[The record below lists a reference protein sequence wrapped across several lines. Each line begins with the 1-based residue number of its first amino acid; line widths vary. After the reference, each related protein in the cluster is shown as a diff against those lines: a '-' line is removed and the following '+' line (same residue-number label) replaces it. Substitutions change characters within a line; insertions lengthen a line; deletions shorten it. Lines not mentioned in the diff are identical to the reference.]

1 RNTWYIKTSILANRN
16 GNNGNGGGS
25 GGGGN
30 NAAAGAAGGGGGN
43 AAEGSRR
50 NGAAA
55 AANVAGGAGEQGAA
69 AGAGAAEWNPE
80 EIDRFSFDDSDRFEE
95 DSLCSWSSEP
105 ESLCNNWRGWK
116 KPSSFGLTNPI
127 TASASSTPASIVA
140 RKSDTDG
147 DVSSLT
153 ELAARCVA
161 SYIPFELVEHVYPP
175 VPEQLQLRIAF
186 WSFPDNE
193 EDIRL
198 YSCLANSSADEFNRG
213 DQLFKTRAV
222 KDTLQIG
229 FHLSATVVGQ
239 TPRAHFNVAVT
250 FDRRRISSCNC
261 TCTSP
266 AYWCSHVVAVCL
278 HRIHNPLEVCLRA
291 PVSESLTRLQRDQ
304 LQKFAQ
310 YLISELP
317 QQILPTAQRLLDEL
331 LSSQPTAI
339 NTVCGAPD
347 PTAGASVHDQTS
359 WYLDEKTLHANI
371 KRILIKF
378 CLPAPI
384 VFSDV
389 NYLTNSAPPAAAE
402 WSSLL
407 RPLRGREPEGMWN
420 LLSIVREMYRRC
432 DRNAVRLLEI
442 ITEECMVCDQILIW
456 WFQTKLSL
464 MMGSHGHSGGK
475 HSNTHSNST
484 ALQHACSSLCDEI
497 VVLWRLAALNPGLAP
512 DERDM
517 LHAQFT
523 AWHLKILDRV
533 VKCRMMPPSYSNK
546 HQQNSRSDA
555 EMFVGFKPA
564 IEACYLDWEEYPI
577 PGITHT
583 HDTNP
588 IYYSPFT
595 CFKHTDSKSE
605 TNNGQL
611 NATQAVMANNK
622 HYNYISSSTDHG
634 ARGTFKQRHERL
646 FVERFYISSSNNSSN
661 SSSDSVHARLHQG
674 LGSAGVSSNA
684 GGVNPAA
691 LDGTT
696 SNVGAMVAGASNA
709 LANVEA
715 ANSLRTDA
723 GPSGSGHGGGGGGVP
738 GGGVTINSISGPSA
752 IADLPRLPMSSV
764 SGGGGNAGV
773 GAGGG
778 GGDGNRSSA
787 SSEGFCEN
795 EDFGG
800 DSSSNNLC
808 AEGGQTLEPAHASIV
823 GSAMRLE
830 QADAQRNFTTLG
842 ADVPVMVG
850 PSGGSSYHIQTT
862 TSLSSDTSS
871 STSSSS
877 SNSSSSSMLMGAAGI
892 DTTPEITAKSNSNKL
907 ISVGDVRRLSKDE
920 SFSSSSDEFTT
931 QDSPTAVKSTELTTG
946 ASTSAAAAA
955 AASAAATAQASSAMV
970 PTQTA
975 SKQTPPASTF
985 TANVHAAAAA
995 GTAGNHPS
1003 ASTSNAAQHT
1013 ATGSNEKPHI
1023 FSNVRP
1029 TEDAWD
1035 ILLARSEG
1043 LHAHG
1048 HGREACILAVRLAE
1062 EMLANPPNLMVEL
1075 PQMPKRKGKNKNINP
1090 ISHHLTVL
1098 ASSTLS
1104 KCAFLCTVLSENSE
1118 HFHIAFRICLFA
1130 LEMPRP
1136 PASTK
1141 PLEVKLANQEADIL
1155 TLLKKIPLNE
1165 PELQVIR
1172 ERAECLRNGTFK
1184 SRGEALLPINL
1195 ATFIFDALVMPMI
1208 MVKEPRNPALDV
1220 MYRLPSDENLGF
1232 EAAVAALGL
1241 KANVSEAEHPLL
1253 CEGTR
1258 RQRGELALALLC
1270 YYKDEPR
1277 KIAKIMEKLLDREIH
1292 VLLKT
1297 PLLPAYYSNNP
1308 PVRTA
1313 ASSMSRREEHEY
1325 ANAINGGAH
1334 NANLNDMFPS
1344 DYGSVGGNS
1353 RPHSSTSAEL
1363 EVGMS
1368 ALSVSSS
1375 QGGGSGTLTSA
1386 TGSNQPMT
1394 GPSGQTNVT
1403 AGATSRSK
1411 DSRYKGKRAYPSIPN
1426 QPSEASAHFMFELA
1440 KNLLIKAGGNSSTS
1454 LFTQATTNQG
1464 HHGPHRALHI
1474 CAFQLGLYALGLHN
1488 WVSPN
1493 WLSRTY
1499 SSHVSWI
1506 LGQAM
1511 EIGAPAI
1518 SFLIDTWEGHLTP
1531 PEAAGMADRASR
1543 GWDNNM
1549 VYPGAELALSVLP
1562 HAAALNPNEIQ
1573 RAILQC
1579 KEQSDHMLERACITV
1594 ENAAKGGGVYPEV
1607 LFQVARYWYELY
1619 GHNTPNNEHEQHDD
1633 HLDHSAVSL
1642 SALIESHQHHEM
1654 QQQMQAQ
1661 VQAQQQPQGGMVG
1674 PPPVMPAA
1682 PPGGPNAPG
1691 QPGQVVVSTAPQP
1704 FQQGVATLAPIALP
1718 PYPPYSFCQ
1727 NLYHHNITTYPGNQ
1741 MQMYISTG
1749 PPPPYPGYPPAQ
1761 AQQQN
1766 ASNIQPSGSAQPNSP
1781 YVHQSSAP
1789 SGGFPPQM
1797 PPQQMPPQAYQGM
1810 QCGAGGAPPTGFLPQ
1825 LGQGGQPQ
1833 MPPQNMQKVAAAAA
1847 AAAVYFAPP
1856 PQHPAQAA
1864 AAANAAMA
1872 QHQMR
1877 QQQQQGVYPPFV
1889 QQPPVHAAPPQPPLR
1904 QRHPHQFTST
1914 QLRYLLAAYNVGM
1927 LAMETLARRVHD
1939 DRPQAKYAR
1948 NPPYGEDVKWLLRI
1962 SKKLGTQYLHQF
1974 CVCAVNSIVSPF
1986 VLHDV
1991 AIESAHYLGRNNHQL
2006 VMQHL
2011 RSALTPLVQKCQQMY
2026 IQCIHQKL
2034 YHLTQADY
2042 EDFASIILAA
2052 RAAFQITPEGSA
2064 QFKDW
2069 LQSIKRSKS
2078 CKKELW
2084 TQINAALQ
2092 SNSK

>member
-1 RNTWYIKTSILANRN
+1 
-16 GNNGNGGGS
+16 
-25 GGGGN
+25 
-30 NAAAGAAGGGGGN
+30 
-43 AAEGSRR
+43 
-50 NGAAA
+50 
-55 AANVAGGAGEQGAA
+55 
-69 AGAGAAEWNPE
+69 
-80 EIDRFSFDDSDRFEE
+80 
-95 DSLCSWSSEP
+95 
-105 ESLCNNWRGWK
+105 
-116 KPSSFGLTNPI
+116 
-127 TASASSTPASIVA
+127 
-140 RKSDTDG
+140 
-147 DVSSLT
+147 
-153 ELAARCVA
+153 
-161 SYIPFELVEHVYPP
+161 
-175 VPEQLQLRIAF
+175 
-186 WSFPDNE
+186 
-193 EDIRL
+193 
-198 YSCLANSSADEFNRG
+198 
-213 DQLFKTRAV
+213 
-222 KDTLQIG
+222 
-229 FHLSATVVGQ
+229 
-239 TPRAHFNVAVT
+239 
-250 FDRRRISSCNC
+250 
-261 TCTSP
+261 
-266 AYWCSHVVAVCL
+266 
-278 HRIHNPLEVCLRA
+278 
-291 PVSESLTRLQRDQ
+291 
-304 LQKFAQ
+304 
-310 YLISELP
+310 
-317 QQILPTAQRLLDEL
+317 
-331 LSSQPTAI
+331 
-339 NTVCGAPD
+339 
-347 PTAGASVHDQTS
+347 
-359 WYLDEKTLHANI
+359 
-371 KRILIKF
+371 
-378 CLPAPI
+378 
-384 VFSDV
+384 
-389 NYLTNSAPPAAAE
+389 
-402 WSSLL
+402 
-407 RPLRGREPEGMWN
+407 
-420 LLSIVREMYRRC
+420 
-432 DRNAVRLLEI
+432 
-442 ITEECMVCDQILIW
+442 
-456 WFQTKLSL
+456 
-464 MMGSHGHSGGK
+464 
-475 HSNTHSNST
+475 
-484 ALQHACSSLCDEI
+484 
-497 VVLWRLAALNPGLAP
+497 
-512 DERDM
+512 
-517 LHAQFT
+517 
-523 AWHLKILDRV
+523 
-533 VKCRMMPPSYSNK
+533 
-546 HQQNSRSDA
+546 
-555 EMFVGFKPA
+555 MFVGFKPA

-634 ARGTFKQRHERL
+634 SRGTFKQRHERL

-684 GGVNPAA
+684 GGVNPATT
-691 LDGTT
+691 DGST
-696 SNVGAMVAGASNA
+696 SNVGAMVAGASSA

-715 ANSLRTDA
+715 GNSLRTEA
-723 GPSGSGHGGGGGGVP
+723 GPSGSGHGGGGGCGVP

-764 SGGGGNAGV
+764 SGSGGNVGV

-795 EDFGG
+795 DDFGG

-830 QADAQRNFTTLG
+830 QTDAQRTFTALG
-842 ADVPVMVG
+842 TDVPVMVG

-931 QDSPTAVKSTELTTG
+931 QDSPTAVKPAELIAV
-946 ASTSAAAAA
+946 ASTSA
-955 AASAAATAQASSAMV
+955 AASAAATAQTSSSIV
-970 PTQTA
+970 QTPT
-975 SKQTPPASTF
+975 SNNKPTPPANTF
-985 TANVHAAAAA
+985 TANVHAAAVAT
-995 GTAGNHPS
+995 TASNHPS
-1003 ASTSNAAQHT
+1003 ASTSNAAQHA
-1013 ATGSNEKPHI
+1013 ATGGNEKPHI

-1172 ERAECLRNGTFK
+1172 ERAECLRNGTLK

-1195 ATFIFDALVMPMI
+1195 ATFIFDALVMPLI
-1208 MVKEPRNPALDV
+1208 VVKEPRNPTLDV

-1292 VLLKT
+1292 VLLKS

-1313 ASSMSRREEHEY
+1313 ASSMSRREEQEY

-1403 AGATSRSK
+1403 GGATSRSK

-1741 MQMYISTG
+1741 MQMYISAG
-1749 PPPPYPGYPPAQ
+1749 PPPPQAYPGYPSTQ

-1766 ASNIQPSGSAQPNSP
+1766 AANIQPSGSAQPNSP
-1781 YVHQSSAP
+1781 YVHQTSAP

-1847 AAAVYFAPP
+1847 AAVYFAPP

-1889 QQPPVHAAPPQPPLR
+1889 PQPPVHAAPPQPPLR
-1904 QRHPHQFTST
+1904 QRHPHQFT
-1914 QLRYLLAAYNVGM
+1914 
-1927 LAMETLARRVHD
+1927 
-1939 DRPQAKYAR
+1939 
-1948 NPPYGEDVKWLLRI
+1948 
-1962 SKKLGTQYLHQF
+1962 
-1974 CVCAVNSIVSPF
+1974 
-1986 VLHDV
+1986 
-1991 AIESAHYLGRNNHQL
+1991 
-2006 VMQHL
+2006 
-2011 RSALTPLVQKCQQMY
+2011 
-2026 IQCIHQKL
+2026 
-2034 YHLTQADY
+2034 
-2042 EDFASIILAA
+2042 
-2052 RAAFQITPEGSA
+2052 
-2064 QFKDW
+2064 
-2069 LQSIKRSKS
+2069 
-2078 CKKELW
+2078 
-2084 TQINAALQ
+2084 
-2092 SNSK
+2092 